1 MAGSEVAGSEVP
13 GGAGAGVAG
22 IDDVVALIERQRA
35 EGLHAGAQLYVSL
48 WGEVVCDVAVG
59 EARAGRALRSDDLM
73 LWYSSTKPLTAVA
86 VAQLLERGALAL
98 DDEVGR
104 YVAGWGGGKERCTVR
119 HVLTHMGGF
128 AQAET
133 FDDDVSWDEAVARIA
148 AHRAAYPPGTW
159 ASYHATSGWKILG
172 EIVRV
177 VDGRP
182 IDTYLREEVMAPAG
196 MASSWLGVPLAD
208 QDRLGERLVPLH
220 WTGHVMPV
228 MADGAISMQPYHIED
243 IHDQPWHRAKVEPG
257 AGGRGPASDLGR
269 FYEALL
275 VDHAER
281 LFRRPLTLDLLTAC
295 HRSGVLDRIFLSSP
309 PWGLGVQIAG
319 SMSGT
324 IGYRAFGHSGMASS
338 RGLCDPV
345 EGLVMVFVCNG
356 LTGPI
361 ENRNRMTD
369 VTNAVYAAVC
379 PQPKGPRVAPAV
391 ALS

>member
-13 GGAGAGVAG
+13 GGAAAGVAG

-133 FDDDVSWDEAVARIA
+133 FDDDISWDEAVARIA

-172 EIVRV
+172 RSSGWSTAVPSTPTC
-177 VDGRP
+177 GRRSWRRQAWP
-182 IDTYLREEVMAPAG
+182 RRGWASPWPTRLAWASAWCRCTGPATSCRSWPTAPSPCSRTTSRTSTIG
-196 MASSWLGVPLAD
+196 PG
-208 QDRLGERLVPLH
+208 
-220 WTGHVMPV
+220 TGPRWNR
-228 MADGAISMQPYHIED
+228 APEDGARPRTSVASTRRSWSTTPSGSSADPH
-243 IHDQPWHRAKVEPG
+243 PRPAHRLPPQ
-257 AGGRGPASDLGR
+257 RGPGPDL
-269 FYEALL
+269 
-275 VDHAER
+275 
-281 LFRRPLTLDLLTAC
+281 PLQ
-295 HRSGVLDRIFLSSP
+295 P